1 MWYTPSEALRRYS
14 IFFNS
19 TTLAGAFGSLIA
31 SGIAKMQGVQGYAG
45 WRWIFILEGIVTV
58 VIGLVAVFLTPN
70 FIEDAKWLSKDE
82 QKFLQA
88 RIESDGGNAGQ
99 REYASTYSEA
109 LKKYF
114 SDYKSYIAGCLYF
127 GLLFL
132 LCVQKRRKY

>member
-58 VIGLVAVFLTPN
+58 VIGLCAFFITPN
-70 FIEDAKWLSKDE
+70 FIEDAKWLSTEEKSYLLE
-82 QKFLQA
+82 
-88 RIESDGGNAGQ
+88 RIESDGGNAGGKV
-99 REYASTYSEA
+99 YARSYPEA

-114 SDYKSYIAGCLYF
+114 SDYKSYIAGTLYF
-127 GLLFL
+127 G
-132 LCVQKRRKY
+132 K